1 MVERLAF
8 LLDGV
13 PEAERMARCRELR
26 ALSLVYLGLDHPVT
40 MALAAAVTDPAA
52 GAAHAVSAIISA
64 PCVIVGVVAGVLDKG
79 FDSIRLNQGPKVHYT
94 RPAADPLFISAAET
108 HGKRVMGV
116 VLSGGNSDGTAGLR
130 AIAEHGGTALVQ
142 DPKEQQCL
150 TCRARRL
157 RRIIPMLA

>member
-64 PCVIVGVVAGVLDKG
+64 PCVMSG
-79 FDSIRLNQGPKVHYT
+79 SS
-94 RPAADPLFISAAET
+94 PASLTMLARAPVPLSSA
-108 HGKRVMGV
+108 
-116 VLSGGNSDGTAGLR
+116 
-130 AIAEHGGTALVQ
+130 
-142 DPKEQQCL
+142 
-150 TCRARRL
+150 RARRL
-157 RRIIPMLA
+157 YLDDLCEHLPHGYRNCAG